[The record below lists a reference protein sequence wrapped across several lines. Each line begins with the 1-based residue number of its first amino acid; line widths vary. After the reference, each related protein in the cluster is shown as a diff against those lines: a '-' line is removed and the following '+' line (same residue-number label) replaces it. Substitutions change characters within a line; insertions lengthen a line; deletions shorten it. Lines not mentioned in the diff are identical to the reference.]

1 MLLTYLL
8 LENGREGREER
19 ADGKRG
25 EGNTPKDKE
34 HRINTVS
41 VDLLSTIHVK

>member
-19 ADGKRG
+19 ADGRERKG
-25 EGNTPKDKE
+25 IPPKT
-34 HRINTVS
+34 R
-41 VDLLSTIHVK
+41 